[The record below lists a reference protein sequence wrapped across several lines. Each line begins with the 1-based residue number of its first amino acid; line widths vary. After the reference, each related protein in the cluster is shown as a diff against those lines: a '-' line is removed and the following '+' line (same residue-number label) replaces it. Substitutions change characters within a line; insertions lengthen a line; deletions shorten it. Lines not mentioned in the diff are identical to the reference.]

1 MHGRTLYQRK
11 CDWILCVVVV
21 LALFAATGCGSDSAA
36 DDGSRPDADPDGTD
50 VTDVHVGDFGDS
62 GGDGAEDSAD
72 DLFPADADGGD
83 TGEVTCI
90 DERCGNGIDD
100 DCDGTVDEGFD
111 DQGAPCTA
119 GEGHCA
125 VAGALVCDPVT
136 GQLACRADGTPGTDE
151 VCNGVDDN
159 CDGTVDEGFSV
170 GEPCTVG
177 ALACAASG
185 VTVCSETGGIACN
198 ARPLPGLP
206 ETCDGTDEDCDG
218 VVDNGCTTCGTLAWS
233 RIDPG
238 STTSPTAALL
248 PDGTAAFVDGDG
260 YVLVDIG
267 GATVATGELDL
278 GEAPRWLDV
287 AVTGPRTVAG
297 LIAPGGEGES
307 PFAVGVDL
315 ETGAVGW
322 RTELGMT
329 DGGAVALAALD
340 GDIVVVGDAAPPSR
354 RPYAWMARLDAESGR
369 VDFFEDLTD
378 IEADVAV
385 SDVTTA
391 PGRAYATVVSATE
404 PGRAWVVATD
414 GAGVRTW
421 QREIVVGEEPVE
433 LTSVATRDGRL
444 AVAGSVGLADAHDIW
459 FATLDPT
466 TGAVGRARRID
477 WGPNERAVALALDS
491 AGHLLVSTDTMVDGD
506 IAARIVRS
514 DPGAGVESWMAT
526 HRWSRAGDVIV
537 GRGDRALWTGN
548 HAGPP
553 GARGWSRSFL
563 RPCLADRNSHEVLV
577 YALGGQSNMDGH
589 GAVASLPPGI
599 PAVDPEVELY
609 WPPTGFGSLR
619 PASNARGRFGPEIS
633 LGRDLA
639 AALPNQ
645 RIMLVKFAIGGTN
658 LFQQWHPGDELD
670 DPTVGPLYPQWTD
683 AVAEAV
689 AQLEAE
695 GASPR
700 IAGLFWMQGES
711 DGGSAGTALAY
722 EANLGRLVRRA
733 RDDMDGVSAPF
744 VIGRIFAPT
753 VTFRD
758 IIRTAEQQVVADIH
772 HTVWVDTDDLPLGDP
787 IHYDAHGQL
796 VLGRR
801 FAAAAL
807 QMPDEPPPEWPAEID
822 LGAAAPESAEYEIVR
837 SVALPTSATWH
848 ASEDVPY
855 DLDRSEELAGTS
867 FDRMAFF
874 VELAARDRGRAWVWV
889 SIDAPAEDL
898 AAAGVPTALSF
909 QGPIAGLSV
918 RSSDETVAALDGT
931 AAGNIEFW
939 DNCYATGDDG
949 LYDHADVMATPDC
962 YGSMQIHAD
971 GVTVFA
977 VNRWAGVGVG
987 IDVGIGSSHL
997 LHPDWTF
1004 SQYASAWEERRISFY
1019 VRPTPP

>member
-1 MHGRTLYQRK
+1 
-11 CDWILCVVVV
+11 
-21 LALFAATGCGSDSAA
+21 
-36 DDGSRPDADPDGTD
+36 
-50 VTDVHVGDFGDS
+50 
-62 GGDGAEDSAD
+62 
-72 DLFPADADGGD
+72 
-83 TGEVTCI
+83 
-90 DERCGNGIDD
+90 
-100 DCDGTVDEGFD
+100 
-111 DQGAPCTA
+111 
-119 GEGHCA
+119 
-125 VAGALVCDPVT
+125 
-136 GQLACRADGTPGTDE
+136 
-151 VCNGVDDN
+151 
-159 CDGTVDEGFSV
+159 
-170 GEPCTVG
+170 
-177 ALACAASG
+177 
-185 VTVCSETGGIACN
+185 
-198 ARPLPGLP
+198 
-206 ETCDGTDEDCDG
+206 
-218 VVDNGCTTCGTLAWS
+218 
-233 RIDPG
+233 
-238 STTSPTAALL
+238 
-248 PDGTAAFVDGDG
+248 
-260 YVLVDIG
+260 
-267 GATVATGELDL
+267 
-278 GEAPRWLDV
+278 
-287 AVTGPRTVAG
+287 
-297 LIAPGGEGES
+297 
-307 PFAVGVDL
+307 
-315 ETGAVGW
+315 
-322 RTELGMT
+322 
-329 DGGAVALAALD
+329 
-340 GDIVVVGDAAPPSR
+340 
-354 RPYAWMARLDAESGR
+354 
-369 VDFFEDLTD
+369 
-378 IEADVAV
+378 
-385 SDVTTA
+385 
-391 PGRAYATVVSATE
+391 
-404 PGRAWVVATD
+404 
-414 GAGVRTW
+414 
-421 QREIVVGEEPVE
+421 
-433 LTSVATRDGRL
+433 
-444 AVAGSVGLADAHDIW
+444 
-459 FATLDPT
+459 
-466 TGAVGRARRID
+466 
-477 WGPNERAVALALDS
+477 
-491 AGHLLVSTDTMVDGD
+491 
-506 IAARIVRS
+506 
-514 DPGAGVESWMAT
+514 
-526 HRWSRAGDVIV
+526 
-537 GRGDRALWTGN
+537 
-548 HAGPP
+548 
-553 GARGWSRSFL
+553 
-563 RPCLADRNSHEVLV
+563 
-577 YALGGQSNMDGH
+577 MDGH

-949 LYDHADVMATPDC
+949 LPRLLRVDADPRRWC
-962 YGSMQIHAD
+962 D
-971 GVTVFA
+971 GVRGQPLGRRRRRHRRRHRIVTPPA
-977 VNRWAGVGVG
+977 PRL
-987 IDVGIGSSHL
+987 DVQPVCLGLGGATHL
-997 LHPDWTF
+997 LLRAPDSTLIEARLVRGYRGCAAE
-1004 SQYASAWEERRISFY
+1004 SRPRHGRRDAPPRSRCSRY
-1019 VRPTPP
+1019 RARSRDPRNRTPTR